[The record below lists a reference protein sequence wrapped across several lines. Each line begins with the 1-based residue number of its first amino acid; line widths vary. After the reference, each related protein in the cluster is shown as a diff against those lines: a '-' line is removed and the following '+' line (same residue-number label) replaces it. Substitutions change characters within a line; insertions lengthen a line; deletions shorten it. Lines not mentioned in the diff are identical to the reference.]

1 MPLSN
6 GSGNAHLPTKRPIY
20 RHDDI
25 QYTFRFSESD
35 RSIQIKAICYRSK
48 ALLARRLTPRKT
60 KCDGGIERQEKDKR
74 IRHKV
79 TRDPSIAG
87 AAVCLAKLHKH
98 PLPFILIRA
107 KHNRGKD
114 PAWPGHDFNRQRTEP
129 PRDRLQGI
137 ADCGHRDPRF
147 GQQVGSCRRSAES
160 SSLQPGPSSPDFSQ
174 RVDASGL

>member
-1 MPLSN
+1 MHICQRN
-6 GSGNAHLPTKRPIY
+6 G
-20 RHDDI
+20 
-25 QYTFRFSESD
+25 QYTGMTISNTRSASRNRIVLSRSRLFAIARRRFS
-35 RSIQIKAICYRSK
+35 
-48 ALLARRLTPRKT
+48 LGRLTPRKT